1 MKIVKISKDTV
12 IPTVWNGGETFEYY
26 IYPEDSSYVNRD
38 FLFRISAATIN
49 KVPSTFT
56 KFKNYQRFLVMFD
69 NDLQINRN
77 GVDETYAQYD
87 IFKFDSNTDITS
99 YSKGN
104 DFNLMVSKNVKNAD
118 IFFLKDE
125 ISIKR
130 SFVFLF
136 ALSDVSI
143 DVNDDKIDLKK
154 TDLILIENDSN
165 SDVLLKTEHS
175 ILVGSLMF

>member
-1 MKIVKISKDTV
+1 M
-12 IPTVWNGGETFEYY
+12 
-26 IYPEDSSYVNRD
+26 
-38 FLFRISAATIN
+38 L
-49 KVPSTFT
+49 
-56 KFKNYQRFLVMFD
+56 D

-77 GVDETYAQYD
+77 GVDEIYAQYD
-87 IFKFDSNTDITS
+87 IYKFDSNTDITS

-104 DFNLMVSKNVKNAD
+104 DFNLMVSKNIKNAD

-125 ISIKR
+125 ISIKK